1 MTDRPKNWRRRG
13 ARYRARRRAVDI
25 LFEAEARDVDPVAVV
40 EDRIELSARPQ
51 QDVAPIADYTR
62 EIITGAASE
71 LDRID
76 DTIEKYLAADWE
88 LHRIPAVDRA
98 ILRVST
104 WELLFN
110 QDVPAG
116 TAVVEG
122 VEMASEY
129 SNDVAAPY
137 IHAMLDAVAKV
148 VGDLRAEIA
157 SESTDAPSDDAGAEE
172 PSEPAGMT
180 PEDPPEPEKLD

>member
-1 MTDRPKNWRRRG
+1 M
-13 ARYRARRRAVDI
+13 DI
-25 LFEAEARDVDPVAVV
+25 LFEAEARDVDPVAIV

-51 QDVAPIADYTR
+51 PDVAPIAEYTR
-62 EIITGAASE
+62 EIVTGAATE

-76 DTIEKYLAADWE
+76 DTIEKHLAADWE
-88 LHRIPAVDRA
+88 LHRLPAVDRA

-110 QDVPAG
+110 PDVPAG

-137 IHAMLDAVAKV
+137 IHAMMDAVAGV
-148 VGDLRAEIA
+148 VDKLRAEINA
-157 SESTDAPSDDAGAEE
+157 DATPAPEADESAPDETAAVAHDPAPAESSDAG
-172 PSEPAGMT
+172 
-180 PEDPPEPEKLD
+180 DPPGTEKRD